1 MDKLNANLD
10 RGAEKGIQGVQKRIF
25 RIMGPLSQLWEM
37 SDSIR
42 EHSKENPTVDNV
54 DIAHMCQL
62 VEKTVCCVGQASLAV
77 DRHRRVNTLLKMT
90 EDYKKAK
97 ELLDKNE
104 DVISQSG
111 NCLFGEGFKKVLKKS
126 SKTWEEASK
135 IAFSIKKG
143 RKKKGGFKKKRRG
156 GYQHMNYNYNHESS
170 HASHGTKHR
179 HANPRRERESPFRDG
194 PSARGRGAGG
204 RGMARGHGSTYR
216 GRGYRRSVSLRDKSK
231 CNEKQSRFISLTFN
245 NQDKCTKSNPGQKL
259 SNFPN
264 SVQPSHS
271 RKVKMV
277 FKKLA
282 KNNRRSLYSPNSS
295 RLQTRVQYPTITKA
309 TSSISDV
316 QQRTKRFSKSG
327 NSEIARKRSNT
338 ICSPRTDPIFKL
350 HVPGS
355 KKGRGKPSSDKL
367 EKIKRLHNI
376 RTLQNGRFIHGTGP
390 AKKGGMDVQNRSE
403 RRIFDHKHLR
413 GTQKISKISLG
424 RQNLPIYMP
433 SIR

>member
-1 MDKLNANLD
+1 MTDRVSIHAAESRADLSDDSVQDGDPSSRSAASPLSSPDYEIVEKNILEHAPIPDDPHFQCKQIDEYVYPIMDKLNADLD

-143 RKKKGGFKKKRRG
+143 RKRKGGFKKKETREISP
-156 GYQHMNYNYNHESS
+156 HELQ
-170 HASHGTKHR
+170 
-179 HANPRRERESPFRDG
+179 
-194 PSARGRGAGG
+194 
-204 RGMARGHGSTYR
+204 
-216 GRGYRRSVSLRDKSK
+216 LR
-231 CNEKQSRFISLTFN
+231 
-245 NQDKCTKSNPGQKL
+245 P
-259 SNFPN
+259 
-264 SVQPSHS
+264 
-271 RKVKMV
+271 
-277 FKKLA
+277 
-282 KNNRRSLYSPNSS
+282 
-295 RLQTRVQYPTITKA
+295 
-309 TSSISDV
+309 
-316 QQRTKRFSKSG
+316 
-327 NSEIARKRSNT
+327 
-338 ICSPRTDPIFKL
+338 
-350 HVPGS
+350 
-355 KKGRGKPSSDKL
+355 
-367 EKIKRLHNI
+367 
-376 RTLQNGRFIHGTGP
+376 
-390 AKKGGMDVQNRSE
+390 
-403 RRIFDHKHLR
+403 
-413 GTQKISKISLG
+413 
-424 RQNLPIYMP
+424 
-433 SIR
+433 

>member
-1 MDKLNANLD
+1 MADRVSIHAAESLADLSDDSVQDGDPSSRSAASPTSSSKNKGRKRRRVVSSSDSSSESSSDSSSSESDSETESDTDSSSRTKRSVCSETVSAVTTYERFNPTASSSAGKAILSKERLKYAKAQFSTFVKDEIVEKNILEHALIPDDPHFQCKQIDEFVYPIMDKLNADLD

-62 VEKTVCCVGQASLAV
+62 VEKTVCSVGQASLAV
-77 DRHRRVNTLLKMT
+77 DRHRRVNTLLKIT

-156 GYQHMNYNYNHESS
+156 GYHHMNYNYDHESS

-194 PSARGRGAGG
+194 PLARGRGAGG
-204 RGMARGHGSTYR
+204 RGMARGHGSAYR
-216 GRGYRRSVSLRDKSK
+216 GRGYRR
-231 CNEKQSRFISLTFN
+231 
-245 NQDKCTKSNPGQKL
+245 
-259 SNFPN
+259 
-264 SVQPSHS
+264 
-271 RKVKMV
+271 
-277 FKKLA
+277 
-282 KNNRRSLYSPNSS
+282 
-295 RLQTRVQYPTITKA
+295 
-309 TSSISDV
+309 
-316 QQRTKRFSKSG
+316 
-327 NSEIARKRSNT
+327 
-338 ICSPRTDPIFKL
+338 
-350 HVPGS
+350 
-355 KKGRGKPSSDKL
+355 
-367 EKIKRLHNI
+367 
-376 RTLQNGRFIHGTGP
+376 
-390 AKKGGMDVQNRSE
+390 
-403 RRIFDHKHLR
+403 
-413 GTQKISKISLG
+413 
-424 RQNLPIYMP
+424 
-433 SIR
+433 